1 MLPVTTQGVPML
13 PDGLHKA
20 YNRVRRALLVRGL
33 IALALGIF
41 ILARPLESVAA
52 FALVIAVWA
61 LVTGIDQIVDGV
73 EMRSVL
79 PHWWLLVLGGVVS
92 VAFGI
97 AAFYYYPG
105 LSLTFAVIW
114 AAYWLLLSG
123 FFAIYVAIMERRM
136 GVSWAWSAA
145 FGVIGVL
152 AGVYAIAAPPA
163 TLVAIMGLM
172 SGFAIVAGVVLLIGF
187 FQVSAAPSRIA
198 DAVHAKV

>member
-1 MLPVTTQGVPML
+1 ML

-97 AAFYYYPG
+97 AAFYYLRLVTSAYTKPSETMP
-105 LSLTFAVIW
+105 LEPLPAVKAPLLI
-114 AAYWLLLSG
+114 ALLLT
-123 FFAIYVAIMERRM
+123 VATTLILGIFPGQALGR
-136 GVSWAWSAA
+136 AK
-145 FGVIGVL
+145 
-152 AGVYAIAAPPA
+152 AGAA
-163 TLVAIMGLM
+163 TLYPMTN
-172 SGFAIVAGVVLLIGF
+172 
-187 FQVSAAPSRIA
+187 APA
-198 DAVHAKV
+198 DTAQTR

>member
-1 MLPVTTQGVPML
+1 ML

-20 YNRVRRALLVRGL
+20 YNRVRRALLLRGL

-73 EMRSVL
+73 EMRSAL
-79 PHWWLLVLGGVVS
+79 PHWWLLVLGGAVS
-92 VAFGI
+92 AAFGI
-97 AAFYYYPG
+97 AAFYYYPA
-105 LSLTFAVIW
+105 LSLTFAVVW
-114 AAYWLLLSG
+114 ASYWLLVTG
-123 FFAIYVAIMERRM
+123 FFAIYVAIVERRM
-136 GVSWAWSAA
+136 GVSWAWSGT
-145 FGVIGVL
+145 FGAISVL

-187 FQVSAAPSRIA
+187 FKLSAAPARVA
-198 DAVHAKV
+198 DALHAKA